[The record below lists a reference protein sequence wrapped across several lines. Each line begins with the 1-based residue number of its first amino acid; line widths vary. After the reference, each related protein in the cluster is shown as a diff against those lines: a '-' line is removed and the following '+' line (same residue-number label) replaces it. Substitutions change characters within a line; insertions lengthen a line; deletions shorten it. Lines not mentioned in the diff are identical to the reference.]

1 MPQVP
6 LYILIKLQSIDSGR
20 DLSDFNSQSNGYYYE
35 LQIKQQINDVGIN
48 KNEMGHLHKYLSYF
62 GY

>member
-6 LYILIKLQSIDSGR
+6 LYILIILQSIDSGR

-35 LQIKQQINDVGIN
+35 LLIKQLINDVDIN
-48 KNEMGHLHKYLSYF
+48 NNEMALLHNYRLF
-62 GY
+62 WI